1 MNWFGRY
8 FQWLAYNNK
17 NWNKLTIK
25 FKVRGTK
32 RCDDRFV
39 FRIMLIHKSKRL
51 KSGDRIMDNYIGR
64 KIRVFK
70 SFINSNTFLGIE
82 SL

>member
-1 MNWFGRY
+1 MIDIFSGWAKR
-8 FQWLAYNNK
+8 K
-17 NWNKLTIK
+17 KKWNELTIK

-32 RCDDRFV
+32 GCDDRFV

-51 KSGDRIMDNYIGR
+51 KCGDRIIDEYIGR

-70 SFINSNTFLGIE
+70 SFINSNTFLRIE